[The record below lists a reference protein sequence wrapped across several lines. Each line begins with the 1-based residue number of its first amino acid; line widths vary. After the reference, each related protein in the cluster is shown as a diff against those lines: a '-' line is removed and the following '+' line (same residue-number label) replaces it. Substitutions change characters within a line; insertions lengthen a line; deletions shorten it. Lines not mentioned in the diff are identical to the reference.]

1 VRLFF
6 STLSDSAGQRRL
18 MIGKNGINGS
28 GNKGDW
34 ESIKIKV
41 GILGGKMNKL
51 IFVDQVLV
59 RGLPRYC
66 FLFVSLSISMVWS
79 ITLTSLSKAKTCWF
93 MSFHGLSF
101 LEFSSW

>member
-1 VRLFF
+1 
-6 STLSDSAGQRRL
+6 

-79 ITLTSLSKAKTCWF
+79 ITSTSLSKAKTCWLYLF
-93 MSFHGLSF
+93 MASD
-101 LEFSSW
+101 SWNFPLVEGKNSLRHIKTF